1 MRLRRR
7 DLHLLTGAYA
17 LDAVEGPERDRFE
30 HHLEGC
36 RSCANEVR
44 GLAATATQLGLAV
57 AEPAPAELRSR
68 VLAAATVTR
77 QVPPDSAGVAPRRSI
92 AGAPWVSR
100 LAMAVAAVCLV
111 IAVTFGVLAI
121 SAQQRLAADQAQ
133 DRAIAAV
140 LAAPDAQVVVQ
151 RTTRG
156 GTATAVVSRDE
167 GKVVVTTRG
176 LPALPA
182 SKVYQ
187 LWFIGPPAV
196 RSAGLLPTASGGRT
210 APVLASGLHSGDVI
224 GMTVEPAGGT
234 SHPTTTPIL
243 LMSLPA

>member
-1 MRLRRR
+1 MRIGRQ

-17 LDAVEGPERDRFE
+17 LDALEGPERDRFE
-30 HHLEGC
+30 HHLDRC

-44 GLAATATQLGLAV
+44 GLAATATGLGLAA
-57 AEPAPAELRSR
+57 AEPPPAELRSR

-77 QVPPDSAGVAPRRSI
+77 QLPPETAGVASRRPL

-100 LAMAVAAVCLV
+100 LAMGVAAACLV
-111 IAVTFGVLAI
+111 IAVAFGVIAI
-121 SAQQRLAADQAQ
+121 SAQQRLAAVQAQ

-140 LAAPDAQVVVQ
+140 LAAPDAQVVTQ
-151 RTTRG
+151 STTQG
-156 GTATAVVSRDE
+156 GTATVVVSQAQ
-167 GKVVVTTRG
+167 GKVVVTTHG
-176 LPALPA
+176 LARLPA

-187 LWFIGPPAV
+187 LWFLGPPRV
-196 RSAGLLPTASGGRT
+196 RSAGLLPAPSGGRT
-210 APVLASGLHSGDVI
+210 APVLASGLRAGDEI

-243 LMSLPA
+243 VMQLPS

>member
-1 MRLRRR
+1 VRLRRQ
-7 DLHLLTGAYA
+7 DLHLLTGVYA
-17 LDAVEGPERDRFE
+17 LDAVDGPERDRFE
-30 HHLEGC
+30 RHLAGC

-44 GLAATATQLGLAV
+44 GLAATAAQLGLAV
-57 AEPAPAELRSR
+57 AEPAPADLRSR

-77 QVPPDSAGVAPRRSI
+77 QVPPDSAEVPPRGSTG
-92 AGAPWVSR
+92 GAPWVSR
-100 LAMAVAAVCLV
+100 LAVAVAALCLV
-111 IAVTFGVLAI
+111 IAVAFGAI
-121 SAQQRLAADQAQ
+121 ALSAQQRLAADQAQ

-140 LAAPDAQVVVQ
+140 LAAPDAQVVIQ

-176 LPALPA
+176 LPALPV

-187 LWFIGPPAV
+187 LWFIGPPGV
-196 RSAGLLPTASGGRT
+196 RSAGLVPAPSGGRT
-210 APVLASGLHSGDVI
+210 APVLASGLRSGDVI